1 MQMFTDANKPLLDYL
16 DSVGLSQKEI
26 MGYMPHV
33 MTKEFVDKIER
44 AIPRAVNEKSVN
56 GRSKYVGS
64 VSEINAREGEQVFN
78 NNYYVAMRDKMNDLV
93 RYASSKKMSDHVFKI
108 PNLLYRIANLK
119 NRAKRSK
126 HSEVINTK
134 DFVYNTK
141 AEPNQAA
148 SRTDSL
154 YVVPKEVANVMRRFT
169 KEPEEMN
176 KAIKFLTDNK
186 FLRGYDFAM
195 KQWKNQRLPASQLPL
210 VKVSARR
217 S

>member
-119 NRAKRSK
+119 NRAKRSPSIQK
-126 HSEVINTK
+126 LSTQKILYTTQRQSQTK
-134 DFVYNTK
+134 
-141 AEPNQAA
+141 
-148 SRTDSL
+148 
-154 YVVPKEVANVMRRFT
+154 
-169 KEPEEMN
+169 
-176 KAIKFLTDNK
+176 
-186 FLRGYDFAM
+186 
-195 KQWKNQRLPASQLPL
+195 RLPE
-210 VKVSARR
+210 RIR
-217 S
+217 SMSCQKK

>member
-1 MQMFTDANKPLLDYL
+1 MQLFIDANKPLLDYL

-33 MTKEFVDKIER
+33 MTKEFVDKIELSL
-44 AIPRAVNEKSVN
+44 PRAVNEKSVN

-78 NNYYVAMRDKMNDLV
+78 NNYYVAMRDRMNDLI
-93 RYASSKKMSDHVFKI
+93 RYASSKKMSAQVFKNPELAVPCSDFEKAGKEI
-108 PNLLYRIANLK
+108 P
-119 NRAKRSK
+119 K

-148 SRTDSL
+148 SRTDWL
-154 YVVPKEVANVMRRFT
+154 NV
-169 KEPEEMN
+169 
-176 KAIKFLTDNK
+176 LT
-186 FLRGYDFAM
+186 G
-195 KQWKNQRLPASQLPL
+195 
-210 VKVSARR
+210 
-217 S
+217 

>member
-93 RYASSKKMSDHVFKI
+93 RYASSKKMSDHVFKNPELAVPYSEFEKSGKAI
-108 PNLLYRIANLK
+108 QAFRSYQHKRFCIQHKGRAKPSGFPNGFALC
-119 NRAKRSK
+119 RAKRSSK
-126 HSEVINTK
+126 C
-134 DFVYNTK
+134 D
-141 AEPNQAA
+141 A
-148 SRTDSL
+148 
-154 YVVPKEVANVMRRFT
+154 
-169 KEPEEMN
+169 
-176 KAIKFLTDNK
+176 
-186 FLRGYDFAM
+186 
-195 KQWKNQRLPASQLPL
+195 PL
-210 VKVSARR
+210 HKRA
-217 S
+217 